1 MVSSLDRTNVGGA
14 GGSYLPAFSADERFV
29 AFTSHARNLVT
40 NDDSS
45 PYLRVF
51 ARDLTLSNTV
61 MVSVN
66 TTGMGGANADAG
78 SPSISSNGQFV
89 AFASS
94 ANNLVNNDTNDA
106 SDVFLRDVVS
116 GTTTLVSV
124 DVTGASSAGVLSPW
138 TRYRLSG
145 NPLISGDGRWVV
157 FESLATN
164 LVSLPD
170 ANQTIDIFARDV
182 HSNKTSLVS
191 INAAGTGS
199 GNGKSDSASIS
210 PDGRF
215 VAFVSTATD
224 LAPGTVNQSGDIY
237 VRDLQAG
244 TTTWAS
250 IKASTILFAS
260 TGYTCF
266 NPVIS
271 WDGRFV
277 AFKATVDSS
286 SVVLICHDLQ
296 AGVSVVLSRNTFID
310 SPPQIS
316 SDGRFVASEDLN
328 DVRVWDL
335 SSGSNVLVSVS
346 ADGSGGGNQP
356 SHTPVMTPGGGSVAF
371 LSAAANLASNA
382 TNGVSQVFVR
392 DLTARTTRLA
402 SANLSGTASSRDI
415 DVTPPAISGDGRLV
429 VFESLGPDLV
439 VNDLNQ
445 ASDIFLRDLDGR
457 TTQLVSQR
465 DRGLPESTGGAMTT
479 AFANSMSADGRLLA
493 FGSLD
498 ANLVPSDDDERRN
511 LFVRDIVSG
520 TLSRLSVD
528 QVPFIYGQIG
538 IEPAMSANGCY
549 LSFGTRAPTLFPFQ
563 LNEDI
568 VRYDLQTGRS
578 VTVSTG
584 AASTPAISSDG
595 NLVVFQNRFQNRSN
609 IFVADMTLGTNKL
622 VSMNSGSPG
631 DSANG
636 DSINPILS
644 ADDRWVVFASTAQNL
659 TTNVT
664 SGSLN
669 LFARDLGSNTTRMIS
684 VGPDGSSPLGYLR
697 GAVGTAD
704 SAHAA
709 FVSTSNSVAVYD
721 FSHRTGTVVCVGCD
735 NPSLSA
741 DGRLVAYEMTNA
753 GSPRE
758 IFLEDLQSGTNRL
771 ISINR
776 LGAGGGNGDS
786 TSPLLSWDGR
796 FVVFASKASD
806 LVDNDTNNASDIFVR
821 DLILGTT
828 MLVSVNWQGS
838 GSGNSPS
845 TKPVLAADGRTIL
858 FQSFASDLI
867 PGDYND
873 QRDVFVLRLGGPDTD
888 HDGMDDDWEM
898 AYFGTL
904 VRDGT
909 GDFDG
914 DGRTDLQE
922 FQAGTD
928 PANAHSVLR
937 AITVAPLGGG
947 AAKVIWSASPGKHY
961 QVQFR
966 DDLKDGGWNT
976 LRGLVTVGGTTG
988 WMVDNATI
996 SSNHRFYR
1004 VLLLP

>member
-1 MVSSLDRTNVGGA
+1 MLSCVAFTAQAAGPLRPASLANRTNVAGS
-14 GGSYLPAFSADERFV
+14 GGSYLPALSADERFV
-29 AFTSHARNLVT
+29 VFTSHARNLVT

-51 ARDLTLSNTV
+51 ARDLTLSSTV
-61 MVSVN
+61 LVSVN
-66 TTGMGGANADAG
+66 THGTGGANADAG

-106 SDVFLRDVVS
+106 SDVFVRDLVS

-124 DVTGASSAGVLSPW
+124 DATGASSAGVLSPW

-145 NPLISGDGRWVV
+145 NPLISGDGRWVI

-170 ANQTIDIFARDV
+170 ANQTIDIFARDA

-199 GNGKSDSASIS
+199 GNGKSDSASLS

-250 IKASTILFAS
+250 INASTILFAS

-356 SHTPVMTPGGGSVAF
+356 SRTPVMSPDGRSVAF

-392 DLTARTTRLA
+392 DLTAGTTRLV
-402 SANLSGTASSRDI
+402 SANLNGVSSTRDI
-415 DVTPPAISGDGRLV
+415 DVTPPAMSEDGRLV
-429 VFESLGPDLV
+429 IFESLGADLV
-439 VNDLNQ
+439 ADDLNQ
-445 ASDIFLRDLDGR
+445 ASDVFLRHLEEG
-457 TTQLVSQR
+457 TTQLISRR
-465 DRGLPESTGGAMTT
+465 DANLAERTGAAMTT
-479 AFANSMSADGRLLA
+479 VFANSMSADGQGVT

-498 ANLVPSDDDERRN
+498 SNLVPGDEDEGRSLFVRN
-511 LFVRDIVSG
+511 LFDGTVVRLIVYGVSFG
-520 TLSRLSVD
+520 
-528 QVPFIYGQIG
+528 FGQIAT
-538 IEPAMSANGCY
+538 EPAMSANGHY
-549 LSFGTRAPTLFPFQ
+549 LSFGIRSPSIFTFYPLI
-563 LNEDI
+563 EDI
-568 VRYDLQTGRS
+568 IRHDLQTGTN

-595 NLVVFQNRFQNRSN
+595 NLVAFQNLFQNRSN
-609 IFVADMTLGTNKL
+609 IFVRDMTLGPYQL
-622 VSMNSGSPG
+622 VSMNRVSPG
-631 DSANG
+631 DSGDG
-636 DSINPILS
+636 DSINPIFS
-644 ADDRWVVFASTAQNL
+644 PDDRWIIFASTAQNL
-659 TTNVT
+659 TTNAT
-664 SGSLN
+664 GGSMN
-669 LFARDLGSNTTRMIS
+669 LFARDLASNTTRMIS

-697 GAVGTAD
+697 GAVGSAD

-709 FVSTSNSVAVYD
+709 FVSTNNSVTVYD
-721 FSHRTGTVVCVGCD
+721 FANHTGALVCAGCD

-758 IFLEDLQSGTNRL
+758 IFVEDLQSGTNRL

-821 DLILGTT
+821 DLFLGTT

-838 GSGNSPS
+838 ASGNSAS
-845 TKPVLAADGRTIL
+845 TKPVLAADGRTVL
-858 FQSFASDLI
+858 FQSFASDLV
-867 PGDYND
+867 PGDYNYR
-873 QRDVFVLRLGGPDTD
+873 RDVFVVDLG
-888 HDGMDDDWEM
+888 
-898 AYFGTL
+898 
-904 VRDGT
+904 
-909 GDFDG
+909 
-914 DGRTDLQE
+914 
-922 FQAGTD
+922 
-928 PANAHSVLR
+928 ANAGSVLR

-947 AAKVIWSASPGKHY
+947 ETKVIWSATPGKHY

-966 DDLKDGGWNT
+966 DDLKAGGWTT
-976 LRGLVTVGGTTG
+976 LPGIVIVSGTVGWKVDDSLITG
-988 WMVDNATI
+988 
-996 SSNHRFYR
+996 SHRFYR
-1004 VLLLP
+1004 VVLLP